1 MNTPL
6 YDALKDAGAPDASA
20 RAAAIAVP
28 NGEELATKQ
37 DIAEVRAEA
46 KHDSAEIRGEIKVS
60 RAETLAEFKAVHAEF
75 KAVRAEAKQDN
86 AETRA
91 FFANEMFKQ
100 TLRYAAVLF
109 TGLGVFLGLAVLV
122 ARLFLVG

>member
-28 NGEELATKQ
+28 NGEELATKR
-37 DIAEVRAEA
+37 DLAEIRAEA
-46 KHDSAEIRGEIKVS
+46 KVA
-60 RAETLAEFKAVHAEF
+60 RAETRAEFKAVHAEF
-75 KAVRAEAKQDN
+75 KAVRAEARQDN

-91 FFANEMFKQ
+91 FFANEMAKQ